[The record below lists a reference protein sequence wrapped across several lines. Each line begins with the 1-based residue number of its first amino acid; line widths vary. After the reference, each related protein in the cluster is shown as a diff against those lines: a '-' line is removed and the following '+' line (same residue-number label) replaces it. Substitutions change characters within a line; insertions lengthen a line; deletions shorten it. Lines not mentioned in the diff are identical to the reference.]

1 MIPRIP
7 REGAIELHRITEATS
22 ITLAT
27 EALFAQSPAI
37 GASNRVAAQAS
48 MTG

>member
-7 REGAIELHRITEATS
+7 RDGAIELHRITEATS

-27 EALFAQSPAI
+27 EALFAQSLAI
-37 GASNRVAAQAS
+37 IASRRHPPQAS